1 MLILYPMNKFHSH
14 YLSYLLRLWQ
24 VEGESGSGWRASLQN
39 PHTAERL
46 NFASLE
52 ELVSYL
58 EEKLCEHKQDTTK
71 DD

>member
-46 NFASLE
+46 NFANLE
-52 ELVSYL
+52 ELMTFL
-58 EEKLCEHKQDTTK
+58 EEKLNEQMPDTAE